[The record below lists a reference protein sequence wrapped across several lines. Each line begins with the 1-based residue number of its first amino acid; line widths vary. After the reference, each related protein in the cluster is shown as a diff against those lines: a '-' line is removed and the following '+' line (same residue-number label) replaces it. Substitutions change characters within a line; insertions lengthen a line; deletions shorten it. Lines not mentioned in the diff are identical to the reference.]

1 MNYDRLLQTKKIR
14 QLLASGSFD
23 EASKLLERLIKTD
36 PKNAELRILQCKSF
50 LDMGRLEDALTLVR
64 TQLIKATSNKQLY
77 INLFFD
83 VLRSAYERREYD
95 FVFAAASWLAEFQ
108 DSIAMA
114 WNFRGL
120 AQLARN
126 EFAGALE
133 SLQKAIERDRNNPH
147 ILVNLINAF
156 ISNGFPDEALPYAEQ
171 GLKLAPD
178 MPVMI
183 NNVANAYKYAGELNL
198 SVELY
203 LKALTLDPNN
213 AEVLANLGAA
223 YTALDKKQLALDCF
237 NRALQLR
244 PELTTIKSNVAFIL
258 VEDGRLEEAL
268 AFCEEDLQVNP
279 HSPHVWFSYGYLLMK
294 ANRLNAAIDAFVKAV
309 SVSQNAMSTLLLPG
323 IYSQLLFCMISHPDI
338 PLSDIVA
345 LSKEFNEKFCLNQI
359 TDPIHYPNEKNPEK
373 RIKLGFVGNSFVSHS
388 CSRFVRPLIAN
399 LDREK
404 VEVYIYATQGKEDE
418 YTEWYKKQADHFRNC
433 SGIGDRQMS
442 MWIRKD
448 EIDVIC
454 ELDGHCYGNRLMMLA
469 KKPAPV
475 SFHWLD
481 YGTSTGL
488 TAIDYYLS
496 DKYTAPYEIQ
506 PVISEK
512 IWHLEGHSTVFEP
525 AIGMGE
531 PNELPYLTNGYITF
545 GSLTRSIRIN
555 HRVVKVWSAVLNA
568 VPNSRLVLNSGDLI
582 DPKMREEMASRFT
595 EMGVERERL
604 LFGFDSPPWDVLR
617 SFDIGLDCFPQNS
630 GTTLMEMLYMG
641 IPFVTLADRP
651 PVGRIG
657 TGILANLGCTDWI
670 ANTEEEYAQKLV
682 ILAHDIEGLQN
693 IRRNLRGMMQNS
705 VIMDVNF
712 FARTFENAVR
722 GMWQTY
728 CQEAGK

>member
-1 MNYDRLLQTKKIR
+1 MNYDKLLKTR
-14 QLLASGSFD
+14 QIKQLHAAGSFD
-23 EASKLLERLIKTD
+23 DASKLLEKLVKGD
-36 PKNAELRILQCKSF
+36 PKNAELRIWQCRLLLETGK
-50 LDMGRLEDALTLVR
+50 LDDALQLVH
-64 TQLIKATSNKQLY
+64 TQLIKATTNKQLY
-77 INLFFD
+77 IDLFFD
-83 VLRSAYERREYD
+83 VLRAGYEARAFD
-95 FVFAAASWLAEFQ
+95 FVCAAASWLAEFQ

-120 AQLARN
+120 AQLARG
-126 EFAGALE
+126 EFADALL
-133 SLQKAIERDRNNPH
+133 SLQKALERDRNNPH

-171 GLKLAPD
+171 GLKLAPN

-183 NNVANAYKYAGELNL
+183 NNVANAYKYAGEINL

-203 LKALTLDPNN
+203 LRALELEPDN
-213 AEVLANLGAA
+213 AEILANLGSA

-237 NRALQLR
+237 SRALQLR
-244 PELTTIKSNVAFIL
+244 PDLTTIKSNVAFIL
-258 VEDGRLEEAL
+258 VEDGRLDEAL
-268 AFCEEDLQVNP
+268 AFCEEDLQVHP
-279 HSPHVWFSYGYLLMK
+279 ESPHVWFSYGYLLMK

-309 SVSQNAMSTLLLPG
+309 SVSQHARSTLLLPG

-338 PLSDIVA
+338 PLSEIVT
-345 LSKEFNEKFCLNQI
+345 LSREFNEKFCLNRI
-359 TDPIHYPNEKNPEK
+359 VEPVHFPNQRNPEK
-373 RIKLGFVGNSFVSHS
+373 RIKLGFVGNSFVQHS

-404 VEVYIYATQGKEDE
+404 VEVYIYATQGKEDD
-418 YTEWYKKQADHFRNC
+418 YTEWYKDKADHFRNC

-442 MWIRKD
+442 MRIRED
-448 EIDVIC
+448 EIDVLC
-454 ELDGHCYGNRLMMLA
+454 ELDGHCYGNRLMMFA

-496 DKYTAPYEIQ
+496 DKFTAPSEIQ

-525 AIGMGE
+525 AQEMGE
-531 PNELPYLTNGYITF
+531 PNDLPYLTNGYITF

-568 VPNSRLVLNSGDLI
+568 IPNSRLVLNSGDLI
-582 DPKMREEMASRFT
+582 DPKTREEMASRFT
-595 EMGVERERL
+595 DLGVERERL
-604 LFGFDSPPWDVLR
+604 IFGFDSPPWDVLR
-617 SFDIGLDCFPQNS
+617 SIDIGLDCFPQNS

-657 TGILANLGCTDWI
+657 TGILANLGCPDWI

-682 ILAHDIEGLQN
+682 ILAHDIEGLQH
-693 IRRNLRGMMQNS
+693 IRKNLRGMMQNS

-712 FARTFENAVR
+712 FARSFENAVR
-722 GMWQTY
+722 GMWQVY
-728 CQEAGK
+728 CQEAEK